1 MSSNQGFIQQQDG
14 QGKGKTNQKNLI
26 GHHLFLGMGNR
37 GALKAEDC
45 EQKQQTGDGGQK
57 VEIPKREGKTRKKP
71 KTTPV
76 FPLLAIRSGCGG
88 ESFPSKMKAPSL
100 YPSCEGRF

>member
-57 VEIPKREGKTRKKP
+57 VEIPKREHHRLGIKSLVHKGEGQWTRR
-71 KTTPV
+71 
-76 FPLLAIRSGCGG
+76 L
-88 ESFPSKMKAPSL
+88 
-100 YPSCEGRF
+100 GRDTMGDKE